1 MGELRLES
9 GESIRDFCLS
19 YVTHGTL
26 NAGRSNAV
34 LMASVVAL
42 IPLARTPAW
51 STGITEM
58 LRIDANDWLYQSWAY
73 DAHNVGTTPGF
84 NGDYRKALRSIKAK
98 VLIMAG
104 TGDLL
109 NPEYEAR
116 EAASYITDA
125 RYVAINEARP
135 LGHISAADH
144 RARERP
150 AERRDRQVPRS
161 RDAARQADPVA
172 IQALT
177 LMALS
182 LAGPANPIQ
191 WPTLR

>member
-84 NGDYRKALRSIKAK
+84 NGD
-98 VLIMAG
+98 
-104 TGDLL
+104 
-109 NPEYEAR
+109 
-116 EAASYITDA
+116 
-125 RYVAINEARP
+125 
-135 LGHISAADH
+135 
-144 RARERP
+144 
-150 AERRDRQVPRS
+150 
-161 RDAARQADPVA
+161 
-172 IQALT
+172 
-177 LMALS
+177 
-182 LAGPANPIQ
+182 
-191 WPTLR
+191 